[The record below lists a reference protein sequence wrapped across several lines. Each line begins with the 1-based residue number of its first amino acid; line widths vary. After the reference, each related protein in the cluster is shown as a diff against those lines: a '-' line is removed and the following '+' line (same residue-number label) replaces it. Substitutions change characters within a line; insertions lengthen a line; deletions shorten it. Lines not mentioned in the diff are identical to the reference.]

1 MVPKYLAYSIRNVVI
16 KLHHCCFTLDIDL
29 HTIQVTVYLFQ
40 PDATSEEKRIKHQK
54 ELAEK
59 LNEEARE
66 RLRGLQ
72 TSGDNKKY
80 AFCRC

>member
-1 MVPKYLAYSIRNVVI
+1 M
-16 KLHHCCFTLDIDL
+16 
-29 HTIQVTVYLFQ
+29 YLFQ

-80 AFCRC
+80 ALCCFNKNVENKMVTVEGQPRSG